1 MTLEDRLALIR
12 AGYTRA
18 EIEEMANAMEPPAP
32 DPAPAP
38 TPDPDPVPAPAPT
51 PDPAPAD
58 APAWATALTESINKM
73 TAMMQANNAMFDDM
87 GDPQTAIDA
96 GANAMLHYLG
106 GPDPAAKSDKK
117 GGK

>member
-38 TPDPDPVPAPAPT
+38 TPDPDPAPAPAPT

-73 TAMMQANNAMFDDM
+73 TALMQSNNAMFDDM